1 MTFKF
6 NQIFF
11 LFLFTYNQNFI
22 IDLKIDI
29 YLHEFSILNIMN
41 FTNVFEFAKSQIFL
55 ISFNFILK
63 LFTAK
68 LSKIINSIKY
78 LHNNLL

>member
-41 FTNVFEFAKSQIFL
+41 FTNVFEFA
-55 ISFNFILK
+55 
-63 LFTAK
+63 
-68 LSKIINSIKY
+68 
-78 LHNNLL
+78 